1 MKKRA
6 MFIGNESRI
15 NDVYNSQI
23 QEELSTIADF
33 YPAVIHKD
41 NLDEHAAALR
51 TIEIAFSTW
60 GMPSLSREEIQRYF
74 PNLKALFYAA
84 GSVQNFARPFLQQ
97 DIAVVSAWAANAV
110 PVAEYTAAQIVL
122 ANKGF
127 FQSAL
132 NCKTKRRESSKYAR
146 SFPGNWNAKVGI
158 LGAGM
163 IGKKVIEFLKPYQ
176 LEIHVFDPYLPD
188 SAAQKLGVQKK
199 ELSEIF
205 SQCHTISNHLANL
218 PATVGILNRTHFELM
233 LPNATFIN
241 TARGLQVV
249 EADLIQALRAVPTR
263 TAVLDVT
270 YPEPVQPES
279 DLLKL
284 DNVILTPHIAGSNPS
299 EVTRMAQYIVEEFRR
314 YLQQEALQYQVT
326 LTMLETMA

>member
-6 MFIGNESRI
+6 IFIGNEARI
-15 NDVYNSQI
+15 HGVYNSHI
-23 QEELSTIADF
+23 QEELRTLADF
-33 YPAVIHKD
+33 YPAIIHKD
-41 NLDEHAAALR
+41 NLEEHAAALR
-51 TIEIAFSTW
+51 TIEVAFSTW
-60 GMPSLSREEIQRYF
+60 GMSLLTREEIQHYL

-84 GSVQNFARPFLQQ
+84 GSVQSFARPFLHQNVT
-97 DIAVVSAWAANAV
+97 VVSAWAANAV

-127 FQSAL
+127 YQSARM
-132 NCKTKRRESSKYAR
+132 CKSNRREASIYAKT
-146 SFPGNWNAKVGI
+146 FPGNWNARVGI

-163 IGKKVIEFLKPYQ
+163 IGKKVIELLKPYQ
-176 LEIHVFDPYLPD
+176 VNIDVFDPFLPE
-188 SAAQKLGVQKK
+188 AAAHKLGVQKK
-199 ELSEIF
+199 ELTAIF
-205 SQCHTISNHLANL
+205 SECHTISNHLANL
-218 PATVGILNRTHFELM
+218 PATVGMLNKEHFDLM

-249 EADLIQALRAVPTR
+249 EEDLARALRDVPTR

-270 YPEPVQPES
+270 YPEPVRPDSE
-279 DLLKL
+279 LLQL

-314 YLQQEALQYQVT
+314 YLHQEALQYQVT
-326 LTMLETMA
+326 LPMLETMA